1 MADKIQLDVR
11 MSEKEDD
18 SKFRATVKARVSDS
32 SGTPLP
38 DATIQVSGDS
48 YEKSKNARDHGMS
61 QSFENVPL
69 PATVVIEATGF
80 EKEVIELS
88 EDDAGSSKSVG
99 Y

>member
-1 MADKIQLDVR
+1 MVDKIQLDVR

-18 SKFRATVKARVSDS
+18 SKFRATVRVRVSDS
-32 SGTPLP
+32 SGSPLT

-48 YEKSKNARDHGMS
+48 YEKTKNARGHGMS
-61 QSFENVPL
+61 QAFENVPL

-88 EDDAGSSKSVG
+88 EDDAGSRKSVG